1 MVSLSKTRSC
11 ARVSYGDLLMSKKRL
26 VLVGGGHAH
35 IYSLKY
41 ADRFIA
47 EGAEVTLIGPD
58 RFHYYSGMGPGM
70 LSRIYEPEQVRF
82 DVQAIVESRGGSF
95 VKGKAASIE
104 ATNRTLLLEDGK
116 TVDYDVLSCN
126 VGSHVPLQ
134 LIQGAEGLAFPVK
147 PIDQLERVRE
157 TIIEKV
163 KYETP
168 NILLIGGGPAG
179 VEMAGNIWRLVQTHK
194 GNAQIILANS
204 TDRLLPAVA
213 ARAGRLAE
221 KSLSR
226 RGVKIFSNFMA
237 VSMDDSAVYSQS
249 GDSISYD
256 VAILTIGIVPPRIF
270 VDSGLKTSPDG
281 ALLVN
286 DCLQS
291 VDYPEIFGGGDC
303 IAIHG
308 KSVGRVGVYAVRE
321 APILFHNL
329 LARFT
334 ERPLKTFRPQKRYL
348 LIFNLGDG
356 TGIFV
361 RGPLVWQGKL
371 AFRLK
376 NYIDMG
382 FMSKFQAA

>member
-1 MVSLSKTRSC
+1 MVGLDKTRGYR
-11 ARVSYGDLLMSKKRL
+11 RVTRGELVMSRKRL
-26 VLVGGGHAH
+26 ILVGGGHAH

-47 EGAEVTLIGPD
+47 EGAEAILIGPD

-82 DVQAIVESRGGSF
+82 NVQAIIESRGGTF
-95 VKGKAASIE
+95 IRGKAASID
-104 ATNRTLLLEDGK
+104 AKNRTLLLESGE
-116 TVDYDVLSCN
+116 TVDYDVISCN
-126 VGSHVPLQ
+126 VGSHVPLH
-134 LIQGAEGLAFPVK
+134 LIPGAEGLAFPVK

-157 TIIEKV
+157 TIIEKIKKGV
-163 KYETP
+163 P

-179 VEMAGNIWRLVQTHK
+179 VEMAGNIWRLVRANK

-204 TDRLLPAVA
+204 TDRLLPTVA

-221 KSLSR
+221 QSLSG
-226 RGVKIFSNFMA
+226 RGIRIISNFMA
-237 VSMDDSAVYSQS
+237 ASMDERAVYSKS
-249 GDSISYD
+249 GDTILYD
-256 VAILTIGIVPPRIF
+256 VAILTIGIVPPHIF
-270 VDSGLKTSPDG
+270 IDSGLKTSPDG
-281 ALLVN
+281 GLLVN

-291 VDYPEIFGGGDC
+291 VDHPEIFGGGDC
-303 IAIHG
+303 IAIQG
-308 KSVGRVGVYAVRE
+308 RSLGRVGVYAVRE
-321 APILFHNL
+321 APILFNNL
-329 LARFT
+329 VARLT
-334 ERPLKTFRPQKRYL
+334 GKSLKTFRPQKRYL

-361 RGPLVWQGKL
+361 RGPFVWKGKL

-376 NYIDMG
+376 NYIDMS